1 MWLLCQN
8 SCSQWTPHVGS
19 GDNVKVTTHAGC
31 TCKLCWCP
39 QVPSSATMWSPGSH
53 LPGSNRR
60 PFGYKPN
67 AIPLSQG
74 GSFRCLNFRS
84 DKIRVLELGH
94 MKKSWAL
101 SGLGLNPFT
110 VAHHHISSHHVE
122 SRQPPAGL
130 EPATFWLQAKCST
143 TEPSRVLIA

>member
-1 MWLLCQN
+1 MSVLHQDLC
-8 SCSQWTPHVGS
+8 SHSTPQVS
-19 GDNVKVTTHAGC
+19 SSAYVKGITRAGC
-31 TCKLCWCP
+31 TCRLWCYT
-39 QVPSSATMWSPGSH
+39 QNSSSATMWSPGSP

-67 AIPLSQG
+67 AVPLSQG

-110 VAHHHISSHHVE
+110 VAHHHIFSHHVE

-143 TEPSRVLIA
+143 TEPSRVLLA